1 MANIKRDEL
10 NFLISLCDKISGIA
24 DMNAE
29 ATQLSAIV
37 NRLSAA
43 EETKLRRT
51 WDTIKKKR
59 ETDPAYGRSNAE
71 RERIENKTK
80 KENIFNHPGNQFSQS
95 GVVKIIVDDTTGE
108 TANFRYDI
116 CIDGGTI
123 RRFIVKHKQKTVYT
137 YPEIMPED
145 SVVSTAIRWCIREY
159 KLYEIN
165 GFQSVERS

>member
-10 NFLISLCDKISGIA
+10 NFLISLCDKIRGIA
-24 DMNAE
+24 DMDSD
-29 ATQLSAIV
+29 ATQLSNIV
-37 NRLSAA
+37 SRLSAA
-43 EETKLRRT
+43 EEAKSRRA

-59 ETDPAYGRSNAE
+59 ETDPAYGRSNVE
-71 RERIENKTK
+71 RERIESKTK

-95 GVVKIIVDDTTGE
+95 GVVKIIVDDMTGE

-123 RRFIVKHKQKTVYT
+123 RRFIVKHKQKTVYI

-145 SVVSTAIRWCIREY
+145 SVISTAIRWCIREF
-159 KLYEIN
+159 KLYKIN
-165 GFQSVERS
+165 GFQSIERS